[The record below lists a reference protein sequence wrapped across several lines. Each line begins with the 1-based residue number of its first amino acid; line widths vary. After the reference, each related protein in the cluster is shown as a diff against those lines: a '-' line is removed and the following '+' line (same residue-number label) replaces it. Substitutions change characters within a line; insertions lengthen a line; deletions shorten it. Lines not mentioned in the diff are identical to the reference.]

1 MSPASVPSYRR
12 GPLHTGSAKTSAG
25 QAERVP
31 GYEMGIVL
39 IKNRAMLL
47 GIMCLKMELGDFWD
61 FHEIIKYEQP

>member
-12 GPLHTGSAKTSAG
+12 GPLRTGSAKTFVG

-31 GYEMGIVL
+31 GYEMDTIW
-39 IKNRAMLL
+39 IKNRAMLF
-47 GIMCLKMELGDFWD
+47 GIMCLKMALGDFWD